1 MISIS
6 GLLGQAFAILLAL
19 VLAPLLSGWV
29 GQCRAW
35 FQSRTAPP
43 LLLPYYML
51 QKLFNKDVV
60 LAHNAS
66 SLFRA
71 APFVIFGCMVLAC
84 AIVPTLSTDLPFAP
98 AADALA
104 LVGVFGLAR
113 IFISLAGMDVGTSFG
128 TLGGRREMLIGFLAE
143 PALLMVI
150 FTLAMI
156 AQSTSLATIVETLA
170 QREMVI
176 YPSLAFAGVA
186 FTIVSLAE
194 NARVPVD
201 NPATHLELTM
211 IHEAMILEYSG
222 RHLALIE
229 WAASLKLYAYS
240 CLGLALFFPW
250 GIAPGDRFL
259 RPGGGDPAAV
269 VQAGDRRLP
278 AGRHRDGECQDAHL
292 PRSGIPW
299 HGLHAGGAG
308 PAGAPVAGGSHLMAT
323 IPLSAQLINLFAA
336 VILLLGF
343 AMLAQRRMLSLVNL
357 FAAQGFCLFLATLT
371 AAVTTGQT
379 HLFYS
384 AGLTL
389 LLKVIALPWI
399 LYRLVRQLNI
409 KGEVEAL
416 INIPTV
422 MLVGIVLVMIAFN
435 VALPISELSHTITRG
450 TLGIALAV
458 VMLAFL
464 MMITRQKA
472 ISQVVGFLAMEN
484 GLFLAATSATYGMP
498 MVVELGIALDVLVGM
513 IILGVFFFQI
523 RDQFDS
529 LDIRHMERLKDE

>member
-1 MISIS
+1 VISIS

-35 FQSRTAPP
+35 FQSRSAPP

-51 QKLFNKDVV
+51 QKLFKKDVV

-113 IFISLAGMDVGTSFG
+113 VFISLAGMDIGTSFG
-128 TLGGRREMLIGFLAE
+128 TLGGRREMLVGFLAE

-170 QREMVI
+170 HRDMVI

-240 CLGLALFFPW
+240 CLGLALFFP
-250 GIAPGDRFL
+250 
-259 RPGGGDPAAV
+259 
-269 VQAGDRRLP
+269 AGDSFL
-278 AGRHRDGECQDAHL
+278 ALLA
-292 PRSGIPW
+292 
-299 HGLHAGGAG
+299 A
-308 PAGAPVAGGSHLMAT
+308 
-323 IPLSAQLINLFAA
+323 IPL
-336 VILLLGF
+336 
-343 AMLAQRRMLSLVNL
+343 
-357 FAAQGFCLFLATLT
+357 
-371 AAVTTGQT
+371 
-379 HLFYS
+379 
-384 AGLTL
+384 L
-389 LLKVIALPWI
+389 LLKLAIGGVILAGI
-399 LYRLVRQLNI
+399 
-409 KGEVEAL
+409 E
-416 INIPTV
+416 TV
-422 MLVGIVLVMIAFN
+422 NAKMRIFRAPEF
-435 VALPISELSHTITRG
+435 
-450 TLGIALAV
+450 LGIAFMLAV
-458 VMLAFL
+458 LGLLVRLL
-464 MMITRQKA
+464 LETR
-472 ISQVVGFLAMEN
+472 V
-484 GLFLAATSATYGMP
+484 
-498 MVVELGIALDVLVGM
+498 
-513 IILGVFFFQI
+513 
-523 RDQFDS
+523 
-529 LDIRHMERLKDE
+529 